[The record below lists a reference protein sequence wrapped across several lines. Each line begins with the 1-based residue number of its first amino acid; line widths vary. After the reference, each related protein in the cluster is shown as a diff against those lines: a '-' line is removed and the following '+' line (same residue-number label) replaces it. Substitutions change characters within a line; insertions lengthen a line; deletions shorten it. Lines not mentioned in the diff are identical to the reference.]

1 LTAYEKICASRC
13 PGCVASNILHNCTA
27 PSESAV
33 IEELAGKLEEAKRD
47 GERLDWLLDD
57 AGWNIAAQWKIVDR
71 TKIDAAMRA
80 SREKGEGDA

>member
-1 LTAYEKICASRC
+1 LTEKICSARLI
-13 PGCVASNILHNCTA
+13 AA
-27 PSESAV
+27 EAV

-57 AGWNIAAQWKIVDR
+57 AGWNIAAQWILVDR

-80 SREKGEGDA
+80 SREKGEGDACIRRNSDA